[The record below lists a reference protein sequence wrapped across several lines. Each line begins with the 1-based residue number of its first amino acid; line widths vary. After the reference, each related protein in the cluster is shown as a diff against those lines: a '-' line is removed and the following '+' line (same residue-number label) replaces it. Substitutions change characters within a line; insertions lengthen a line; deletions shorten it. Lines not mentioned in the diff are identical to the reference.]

1 MKSLMRSIFM
11 PSHFYRE
18 LYQRFQSLSQGTK
31 NVDEYFKKMK
41 LVMIQSNIEEDM
53 EATMA
58 RFINGLNHVISHI
71 MELHHYVELE
81 EMVHID
87 VKVEKHIKQKGTI

>member
-1 MKSLMRSIFM
+1 M

-18 LYQRFQSLSQGTK
+18 LYQRLQNLSQGTK
-31 NVDEYFKKMK
+31 SVDDYFKKMK
-41 LVMIQSNIEEDM
+41 LVMIQSNIKEDM

-87 VKVEKHIKQKGTI
+87 VKVENHLKKKGTI